1 MQMITDRKNDLGLL
15 VLRVSISVLMLT
27 HGFPKLMKLF
37 SGGEIKFP
45 DPIGIGATGS
55 LSMAVFSEF
64 FCSILVLIG
73 FKTRWASIPLA
84 ITMFVAAF
92 VIHGS
97 DPFGRK
103 EKAILYLVTY
113 IVLFITGSGRFSLD
127 RFFSKN

>member
-1 MQMITDRKNDLGLL
+1 MRFVTDRKMDLGLL
-15 VLRVSISVLMLT
+15 VLRVSVGLLMLS
-27 HGFPKLMKLF
+27 HGLPKLINLF
-37 SGGEIKFP
+37 SGAVIKFP

-55 LSMAVFSEF
+55 LTLAVFSEF
-64 FCSILVLIG
+64 FCSVLILLG

-84 ITMFVAAF
+84 VTMFVAAF

-113 IVLFITGSGRFSLD
+113 IVLFITGSGRLSLD
-127 RFFSKN
+127 RFFSKD